1 MTLVVHH
8 LQRSQSDRVVWL
20 CEELGVP
27 YELKIYQRD
36 RKTLLAPAELKAL
49 YALPANRSIRNP
61 ETAPIFQDGDL
72 TLSESSAIMEYLMT
86 KHGNG
91 RFKIPPSSP
100 AYADYV
106 YWFQWSVGTLQPTVQ
121 TPMTLQLAGVTDGSS
136 PVVQAMQA
144 RVARA
149 LKSMDAR
156 LREKPYLAGDDFTA
170 ADIYAAFTVSTMRL
184 FCPFPLTGYDG
195 ILQWL
200 QRLAERPAYKAMI
213 DKAEKG
219 EDRGVVPTIMAEA
232 PTAMWAYLEK

>member
-27 YELKIYQRD
+27 YELKLYKRD
-36 RKTLLAPAELKAL
+36 RKTLLAPPELKAL
-49 YALPANRSIRNP
+49 HPA

-91 RFKIPPSSP
+91 RFKIAPSSP
-100 AYADYV
+100 AYVDYI

-121 TPMTLQLAGVTDGSS
+121 TPMTLQLAGVTDSSS
-136 PVVQAMQA
+136 PIVQAMQA
-144 RVARA
+144 RVTRA

-213 DKAEKG
+213 EKAEKG

>member
-1 MTLVVHH
+1 MPLVVHH

-36 RKTLLAPAELKAL
+36 RKTLLAPPELKAL
-49 YALPANRSIRNP
+49 HPA
-61 ETAPIFQDGDL
+61 ETAPIFEDGEL
-72 TLSESSAIMEYLMT
+72 KMSESSAIMEYIMT

-91 RFKIPPSSP
+91 RFKVPPSAP
-100 AYADYV
+100 NYADYV
-106 YWFQWSVGTLQPTVQ
+106 YWFQWSVGTLQPSIQ
-121 TPMTLQLAGVTDGSS
+121 TPMTLQLAGLTDSS
-136 PVVQAMQA
+136 IPIVQAMQA
-144 RVARA
+144 RVART
-149 LKSMDAR
+149 LKWMDSR
-156 LREKPYLAGDDFTA
+156 LKEKPYLAGDDFTA

-200 QRLAERPAYKAMI
+200 QRLAERPAYKATI
-213 DKAEKG
+213 EKAEKG

-232 PTAMWAYLEK
+232 PTAMWAFIEK